1 MRVKSSEMCR
11 RAPFP
16 LSRPRG
22 QAQEPPC
29 PSLHPS
35 LVLNPELSP
44 QCWGDVLLEPRELI
58 CPHESIALITW
69 WGWNLKSVPKCSA
82 LRTHLCFALG
92 CNTQFSES
100 RDASFCAGISHYHLD
115 SPRAIKEEGILR
127 FKRIFKSMG
136 PLGMW
141 FFVGFLVF
149 LGCFLFCFFFFKCYL
164 QAKRNKRAKE
174 DSNQPLSHTRSTTK
188 STFIFNLVLS
198 HKN

>member
-1 MRVKSSEMCR
+1 MRVKHNPQGCAEL
-11 RAPFP
+11 PLFP
-16 LSRPRG
+16 LSRLCG

-29 PSLHPS
+29 PSIHPS
-35 LVLNPELSP
+35 LVLNQELSSR
-44 QCWGDVLLEPRELI
+44 CWGDVILEPRELI
-58 CPHESIALITW
+58 CPRESISLITW
-69 WGWNLKSVPKCSA
+69 WGWNLKSVPKRSA

-92 CNTQFSES
+92 CSTQFSES

-115 SPRAIKEEGILR
+115 LPRAIKEEGILR

-136 PLGMW
+136 PLGM
-141 FFVGFLVF
+141 
-149 LGCFLFCFFFFKCYL
+149 CFFFFPKCYL
-164 QAKRNKRAKE
+164 QATRNKRAEE